1 MKRGG
6 IRGKGIKRNNIQ
18 RNSIHGKDLKPVRV
32 IRFRQSL
39 LSRYVLILLVAVAF
53 VPIFLPASFLGSWL
67 VSRMIFP
74 EPAISPEAKLYRSS
88 QTLTEMWHKEA
99 LQLKSATEEQINQR
113 LQVLKQKYPAASM
126 FRVDHEGRT
135 TLQLPEQ
142 SGLPDVWSTEQLVDY
157 MKERQS
163 GGPFTIVAFIGDNAD
178 TGKGFISFEL
188 PRSLLN
194 SAPDRGADWRFYG
207 LLLAMLILLFVG
219 MSYWFIRNIKRRL
232 LRLSAAMDN
241 PPAGGIPQ
249 PITPGRPDEI
259 GMLEQAFNGMI
270 AELRLSRRREQE
282 EEALRKSLISN
293 LSHDLRTPLTVI
305 NSHLYSL
312 KDEPLTE
319 KGRSSVALME
329 TKMDDLSGLID
340 HLLSYNLLISGK
352 YKLEPHAQDVLRLV
366 RESAAAW
373 YPLWEKRQ
381 IEPEIELGGQPLNWP
396 VDSQAFR
403 RVLDN
408 LFQNILR
415 HAASGRYIGLFA
427 GQRRGQAALAIR
439 DHGPGMEA
447 DSANKGAGLGLAIV
461 DLLLKEMGLVRET
474 ESSHEGTTT
483 WIYPMPGRLN

>member
-1 MKRGG
+1 MKR
-6 IRGKGIKRNNIQ
+6 
-18 RNSIHGKDLKPVRV
+18 VRV

-39 LSRYVLILLVAVAF
+39 LSRYLLILLVAVAF

-74 EPAISPEAKLYRSS
+74 EPAVSPEVKLYQSS
-88 QTLTEMWHKEA
+88 YDLTQMWHKEA
-99 LQLKSATEEQINQR
+99 LQLKTATEDQILQR
-113 LQVLKQKYPAASM
+113 LKQLKQKYPAASL

-142 SGLPDVWSTEQLVDY
+142 SRLPKFWSTEQLIDY
-157 MKERQS
+157 MKNGQN
-163 GGPFTIVAFIGDNAD
+163 GQQTFTIVAFIGDNPD
-178 TGKGFISFEL
+178 TGRGFIAFEL

-194 SAPDRGADWRFYG
+194 PSSVRRADGRFYG

-219 MSYWFIRNIKRRL
+219 MSYWFIRDIKRRL

-249 PITPGRPDEI
+249 PIKPGRPDEI

-352 YKLEPHAQDVLRLV
+352 YKLEPHPQDVHRLV

-373 YPLWEKRQ
+373 YPLWENRQ
-381 IEPEIELGGQPLNWP
+381 IEPEIELGSQPLSWT

-408 LFQNILR
+408 LFQNIVR
-415 HAASGRYIGLFA
+415 HAASGQYIGLFA
-427 GQRRGQAALAIR
+427 EQRRGQAALAIR
-439 DHGPGMEA
+439 DRGPGMEA
-447 DSANKGAGLGLAIV
+447 DSTNKGAGLGLAIV

-474 ESSHEGTTT
+474 ESSSEGTTT
-483 WIYPMPGRLN
+483 WIYPRPGQLN